1 MIIMSYPLLPLKD
14 LDLLEYFL
22 GLEVTH
28 SKHKIYLSKR
38 KYALDILEDTCYFA
52 SQVTI
57 SPREQNL
64 HLRLH

>member
-38 KYALDILEDTCYFA
+38 KYALDILEDTP
-52 SQVTI
+52 I
-57 SPREQNL
+57 LPL
-64 HLRLH
+64 K